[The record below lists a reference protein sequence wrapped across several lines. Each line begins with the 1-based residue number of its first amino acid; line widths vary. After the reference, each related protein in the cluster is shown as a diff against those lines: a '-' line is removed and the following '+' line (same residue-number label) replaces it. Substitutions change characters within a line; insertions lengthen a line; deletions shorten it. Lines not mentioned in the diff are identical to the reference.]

1 MMGAIRQPDRMWDAN
16 EAFRGEPLPE
26 LRLLHATWR
35 DQMHG
40 RIAARE
46 RHSHVHDVYHVVPIV
61 SGTGTFVIGDEPI
74 AVAAPYLFLIP
85 PGAPHSFTGAPGDDS
100 VYSELTFHGQNASGV
115 PLRWSWPTLLA
126 RWFGGLCPVPLH
138 GPVSAAVIAA
148 LDREIADC
156 SARGLAGHPQASG
169 HAQAAIQAVLAIL
182 WRALVADAAE
192 GGDPVAEA
200 RRILDERLD
209 DPPDAAELARLIGWP
224 AKRLAR
230 RFAARYGYP
239 PGRYRQQAVM
249 ARAAD
254 LLRGT
259 DLGVAAV
266 AERLGFTDVR
276 YFGRVFQAVHGTP
289 PGRWRRMQGNA
300 GAT

>member
-1 MMGAIRQPDRMWDAN
+1 MGAIRQPDRMWEAN
-16 EAFRGEPLPE
+16 ERFRGESLPE
-26 LRLLHATWR
+26 LRLFHATWR
-35 DQMHG
+35 DQLHG
-40 RIAARE
+40 RVAARE
-46 RHSHVHDVYHVVPIV
+46 RPPHVHDVYHVVPIV
-61 SGTGTFVIGDEPI
+61 SGTGSFLIGTEPI

-85 PGAPHSFTGAPGDDS
+85 PGVPHSFTGAPGDDS
-100 VYSELTFHGQNASGV
+100 VYSELTFRGEIAPGV

-126 RWFGGLCPVPLH
+126 HWFGGPCPVPVH
-138 GPVSAAVIAA
+138 APISAAAIAA

-156 SARGLAGHPQASG
+156 SARGLAGHPQAGG

-192 GGDPVAEA
+192 GADPVAEA

-209 DPPDAAELARLIGWP
+209 DPPDAAELARLVGLP

-230 RFAARYGYP
+230 RFAARYGHP

-259 DLGVAAV
+259 DLSVAAV
-266 AERLGFTDVR
+266 AERLGFSDIR
-276 YFGRVFQAVHGTP
+276 YFGRVFQAVHGIP
-289 PGRWRRMQGNA
+289 PGRWRRTPGPA
-300 GAT
+300 VPG